1 MDLLQLRYFQAVARH
16 QHVSRAAAE
25 LGVAQPSLSRTVA
38 RLETDLGVPLFDR
51 QGRGVR
57 LNRFGAAFARR
68 VDAALAQLDDG
79 RRELADAAELS
90 QGSVTV
96 AAETLRPLTG
106 LLARYLAQYPGVRL
120 SLHQSAAPD
129 MPARLLTGETDLCL
143 ASQPLAGPGLRTA
156 ELRTEEVLLAVPPGH
171 RLAGRRRVR
180 IPDLAAEP
188 VVTTRPGY
196 WPRVLTDRLFAD
208 AGLRPAIACE
218 GDELGTIRGL
228 ISAGLGVGLLPATAR
243 STTDHPPVGWLAVDH
258 PGCRRTLALGWRG
271 DRYLAAAARRLR
283 DLIVADFRDQAP
295 DVAGGHCGS

>member
-1 MDLLQLRYFQAVARH
+1 MDLLQLRHFQAVARH

-38 RLETDLGVPLFDR
+38 RLEADLGVPLFDR

-57 LNRFGAAFARR
+57 LNQFGTAFARR
-68 VDAALAQLDDG
+68 VEAALAQLDDG

-120 SLHQSAAPD
+120 SLHQSTAQE
-129 MPARLLTGETDLCL
+129 MPARLLSGESDLCL
-143 ASQPLAGPGLRTA
+143 ASQPLAEPGLRTAELRTA
-156 ELRTEEVLLAVPPGH
+156 ELRTEEVLLAVPLGH

-228 ISAGLGVGLLPATAR
+228 ISAGLGIGLLPSVARAAT
-243 STTDHPPVGWLAVDH
+243 DDPPVGWLTVDH
-258 PGCRRTLALGWRG
+258 PGCRRTLALAWRG

-283 DLIVADFRDQAP
+283 DLIVADFRPPAP
-295 DVAGGHCGS
+295 A